1 MILKIRKNQIVPHGS
16 ILDPYIQKA
25 LLKVSGYKIKKLE
38 LEIPHTDV
46 TIADFQAFVDIAAG
60 YSGFPIWFEIENQY
74 ANNNIPASL
83 SFSTYQDEDGNP
95 IQRKISD
102 MTIGATT
109 RDTLKSI
116 YYLDGITSKITKSDL
131 NILVANPLTNVLSSS
146 EYQEKIN
153 DPGGEYYVE
162 PEI

>member
-1 MILKIRKNQIVPHGS
+1 MILKVRKNQIVPHGS

-38 LEIPHTDV
+38 LEIPNTDV

-74 ANNNIPASL
+74 ANNNIPTGL
-83 SFSTYQDEDGNP
+83 SFSTYQDEDDNT

-102 MTIGATT
+102 MSVGATT

-116 YYLDGITSKITKSDL
+116 YYLNGITSEITKNDL
-131 NILVANPLTNVLSSS
+131 DILVSHPLTTVLSLS
-146 EYQEKIN
+146 EYQELVN
-153 DPGGEYYVE
+153 DENGDYYVE
-162 PEI
+162 PLI